1 MKAAVFG
8 DIHGNAVAL
17 EAVLSDMKRLGADL
31 AICHGDVVFR
41 GPEPGRALSLLLEAN
56 CHGLVIGNTDEWLMR
71 GFPLVSPRRR
81 SGFPMLQTFREW
93 ALSQLG
99 DDALE
104 RLSSFTFSHT
114 FSLEGH
120 RVTVRPC
127 VPQVHGGLV
136 DASSSDAELTPI
148 LEGVESDILVCG
160 HIDTPYA
167 RRIGTRW
174 VINVG
179 SVGQPVDGDA
189 RASYLLL
196 EADRGGL
203 NVQFRRYLTTWRRR
217 WMPREE
223 ATFLRERLCGS
234 HPGGEELLRADH
246 ARRMLTRVL
255 ISWARPSSPFATK
268 DLSEIV

>member
-1 MKAAVFG
+1 
-8 DIHGNAVAL
+8 
-17 EAVLSDMKRLGADL
+17 
-31 AICHGDVVFR
+31 
-41 GPEPGRALSLLLEAN
+41 
-56 CHGLVIGNTDEWLMR
+56 
-71 GFPLVSPRRR
+71 
-81 SGFPMLQTFREW
+81 MLQTFREW

-120 RVTVRPC
+120 RVTV
-127 VPQVHGGLV
+127 VHASPKSTEDWY

-160 HIDTPYA
+160 HIHTPYA

-174 VINVG
+174 VINAG

-203 NVQFRRYLTTWRRR
+203 NVQIRRVPYDV
-217 WMPREE
+217 E
-223 ATFLRERLCGS
+223 AAVDAAGRGDFPYASAYAEAI
-234 HPGGEELLRADH
+234 RAGK
-246 ARRMLTRVL
+246 
-255 ISWARPSSPFATK
+255 SF
-268 DLSEIV
+268 